1 MGLDTT
7 ELIMEIEDN
16 FNIKIPNKEIHEIFT
31 VQDIYDVVKQHTNK
45 DLKTEIIPVINTLI
59 SEKSGVHVNAI
70 RPTADIVKDLGLS

>member
-31 VQDIYDVVKQHTNK
+31 VQDIYDVVLLHTNK
-45 DLKTEIIPVINTLI
+45 NLETEIKPVINALI